1 MLRLVWR
8 PKPWPRSPSL
18 TGWGVST
25 GPYLLFHLTYVP
37 FSVGGLWL
45 VLISLAMLQASRGNG
60 IWTKYVNH
68 VDFFAPAP
76 NTEVPMDYPAQGMVP
91 QHKYVSQS
99 PQQYTSQLPQL
110 PAPQQPQFV
119 APPQQ
124 LQYMPQIQVAHV

>member
-1 MLRLVWR
+1 
-8 PKPWPRSPSL
+8 
-18 TGWGVST
+18 
-25 GPYLLFHLTYVP
+25 
-37 FSVGGLWL
+37 
-45 VLISLAMLQASRGNG
+45 MLQASRGNG

-91 QHKYVSQS
+91 QHQYVSHS

-124 LQYMPQIQVAHV
+124 LQYMPQVAQV